1 MSLSAPYSN
10 AMRTG
15 QGFNTYTQEIRLEN
29 AVIVGKFDPN
39 KKKASSDVPVPS
51 DGAVPSPPPVTQEA
65 SVTAHPLS
73 EAPAVAINGVQQP
86 EPREIS
92 RAVTPSPPPTPGSGS
107 ALDVVTAPTREL
119 PFEIPVGPAPKTSQ
133 SVTYSTRAIENV
145 SDIMDALNI
154 STSMSIKY
162 GTIRGNG
169 NASFVNENK
178 VLDSELN
185 YVVSVMVNNDAQS
198 PIEDMEFQDIPG
210 LPLDRFTEV
219 YGDSFISGFTEGGEF
234 NAVISIK
241 LNDQSK
247 HRSVK
252 QAVDVQLAVGPP
264 SLELGASEAIA
275 KEHSEALK
283 NTEISI
289 SVNWVGGGEIKKPT
303 VPWTIQS
310 VVAVAN
316 AFPSLVARSSARTQA
331 ILTRYTSLRSFQTWK
346 WTRLLEE
353 RKIWDSDSRNQKGGE
368 NNKSGKELYEE
379 PVIILNYVPCVL
391 YTVELFDA
399 LIMYKKLWK
408 RIGEMLQNP
417 SQYKIKKAPKTL
429 RRITS
434 RADLKAPA
442 KDLSPLL
449 TRDASKQALGISPVA
464 SDDSPCQNKTQDAL
478 GMERAFTFAVE
489 EGHTGWNLLESNARQ
504 DPIPPEPLAL
514 NEARLQCREAMT
526 LITEEASRLVDH
538 PHLAYAQY
546 DSKTKST
553 RMKRPNYAYPEVLK
567 ERLPIPIHNSIVSD
581 LSNDGA
587 YLKTAAFISEDNIWF
602 EPDMVG
608 DPKAGPDDFRRK
620 YGMGGKYEDFSSLEL
635 TEPHGSRGANPLRRI
650 ALHRFSLSSV
660 KSWVSTAALKQAEN
674 GIGAIG
680 LARVHDNPSEAGHDG
695 CNHHLGHLH
704 SSDDASDFKALDM
717 GGVDITK
724 IEIAYVPGS
733 GYIAGLTLFDQ
744 MDGQQTERLR
754 WKQWEGKE
762 PQGLVHVINEPPNR
776 GDGTV
781 WEFVGLAGSWID
793 TLGNGHVLARVSG
806 IWKKVGEA

>member
-1 MSLSAPYSN
+1 
-10 AMRTG
+10 MRVG

-29 AVIVGKFDPN
+29 AVIMGSPRPR
-39 KKKASSDVPVPS
+39 KKASSELVPLPSTGTVPLS
-51 DGAVPSPPPVTQEA
+51 PPVTPDA
-65 SVTAHPLS
+65 SVIVPPHS
-73 EAPAVAINGVQQP
+73 EVPAVAINGIQQP
-86 EPREIS
+86 GSHEIS
-92 RAVTPSPPPTPGSGS
+92 RAATPSPPPRWSLGS
-107 ALDVVTAPTREL
+107 ALDVVTASVGEL
-119 PFEIPVGPAPKTSQ
+119 PFEIPAGPIPTTSQ

-162 GTIRGNG
+162 GTIHGNG

-185 YVVSVMVNNDAQS
+185 YVVSVMVNNDALS
-198 PIEDMEFQDIPG
+198 PRDEMEFQDIPG

-219 YGDSFISGFTEGGEF
+219 YGDTFVSGFTEGGEF

-241 LNDQSK
+241 LNDKSK
-247 HRSVK
+247 YRSVK

-264 SLELGASEAIA
+264 TLEIGASEAIA

-316 AFPSLVARSSARTQA
+316 AFPSMVARSSARTQA
-331 ILTRYTSLRSFQTWK
+331 ILTRYTSLRSFQAWK

-353 RKIWDSDSRNQKGGE
+353 RRIWDSDPRNQKGGE
-368 NNKSGKELYEE
+368 NNISGKEKYEE
-379 PVIILNYVPCVL
+379 PIIILNYVPCAI
-391 YTVELFDA
+391 YTSELFDA
-399 LIMYKKLWK
+399 LMNYKKLWK

-417 SQYKIKKAPKTL
+417 SQYKMKKVPKTL
-429 RRITS
+429 RRVRP
-434 RADLKAPA
+434 RADLRTPPKN
-442 KDLSPLL
+442 LSPLL
-449 TRDASKQALGISPVA
+449 TRDASKQSLLVSPIGG
-464 SDDSPCQNKTQDAL
+464 DDSPCQNTSQDAL
-478 GMERAFTFAVE
+478 GMERAFTFAVD
-489 EGHTGWNLLESNARQ
+489 EGHIGWNLLENNARQ

-514 NEARLQCREAMT
+514 NEARLLCREAMT

-546 DSKTKST
+546 DPKTNST

-587 YLKTAAFISEDNIWF
+587 YLKTAAYVREDNMWF

-608 DPKAGPDDFRRK
+608 DPKVSPDDFRQK

-650 ALHRFSLSSV
+650 ALHRYSLSSL
-660 KSWVSTAALKQAEN
+660 KSWMSTAALRQADN
-674 GIGAIG
+674 AIGAIG
-680 LARVHDNPSEAGHDG
+680 LARIHDNPNEAEHDG

-704 SSDDASDFKALDM
+704 SSDDASDFKALDI

-724 IEIAYVPGS
+724 IEVAYVPGS
-733 GYIAGLTLFDQ
+733 GYIAGMTFLDELN
-744 MDGQQTERLR
+744 GQQTERLR
-754 WKQWEGKE
+754 WKQWQGKE

-793 TLGNGHVLARVSG
+793 TLGKGHVLARVSG
-806 IWKKVGEA
+806 IWKKAGEE